1 MCKNKE
7 YQIPL
12 KTVNHRAKKIYIKIQ
27 FCEFDNLSMP
37 EWHWMEYNKKAIKTK
52 NTCMNTCTYIYI
64 NHQAKY
70 LITFFLNSS

>member
-1 MCKNKE
+1 MKMCKNKE

-37 EWHWMEYNKKAIKTK
+37 EWHWMEYNKNAIKQR
-52 NTCMNTCTYIYI
+52 I
-64 NHQAKY
+64 HV
-70 LITFFLNSS
+70 